1 MSQINYATITNDF
14 IKDGF
19 FSEYLPP
26 AFNIQNN
33 FDPCSVAL
41 SSSAD
46 LVAPLSFNMSR
57 FTEDGRRR
65 TIYIPEFGSYI
76 ATVKYMKDKN
86 LIQDIINLS
95 QDSNSFSPLIQI
107 NGELTRHERL
117 YNFGITIDE
126 ADQEAF
132 KSTYIPN
139 VVKKICRAKG
149 AKGILTL
156 DISNFYQSVYTHLIP
171 SIKLGYKNAELQYK
185 LQKANNT
192 DPNITDDYRIYVML
206 DEHIRNM
213 NVARTNGLLPGTLI
227 SQFLAEALLSRIDA
241 ELVQQNIKF
250 VRYVDDYEIFIYDES
265 NLDKI
270 QNTVSQTL
278 GKYFLNLNN
287 EKTKYMPFPYYVIE
301 NLEKI
306 YTDYLGTNHTTEEVL
321 KLFNTYFEMEKQG
334 TKGAIRFLIKS
345 LNRSFVC
352 PNDELMA
359 SYLLNVLVNDSRSL
373 VKVCE
378 LLIDRKNSIHFGED
392 EFNLIDE
399 LLVAQIKSNNHLET
413 IWLLYLRKQI
423 SNRRLYAKISKLI
436 VESNNDLAKILVL
449 EEYKSSL
456 SNKAVETII
465 NNANSWLLCYHLF
478 YKNYITKAEFS
489 DKSHVTKN
497 LPFYAK
503 LKHENFSFYKE

>member
-1 MSQINYATITNDF
+1 MPQINYATITNDF

-95 QDSNSFSPLIQI
+95 QDPNSFSPLIQI

-117 YNFGITIDE
+117 YNFGITIAEE
-126 ADQEAF
+126 AQEAF

-171 SIKLGYKNAELQYK
+171 SIKLGYENAELQYK

-227 SQFLAEALLSRIDA
+227 SQFLAEALLSRIDS
-241 ELVQQNIKF
+241 ELVQKNIKF

-278 GKYFLNLNN
+278 GKYFLNLSQKRAIT
-287 EKTKYMPFPYYVIE
+287 ECFP
-301 NLEKI
+301 
-306 YTDYLGTNHTTEEVL
+306 
-321 KLFNTYFEMEKQG
+321 
-334 TKGAIRFLIKS
+334 
-345 LNRSFVC
+345 
-352 PNDELMA
+352 
-359 SYLLNVLVNDSRSL
+359 
-373 VKVCE
+373 
-378 LLIDRKNSIHFGED
+378 
-392 EFNLIDE
+392 
-399 LLVAQIKSNNHLET
+399 
-413 IWLLYLRKQI
+413 
-423 SNRRLYAKISKLI
+423 
-436 VESNNDLAKILVL
+436 
-449 EEYKSSL
+449 
-456 SNKAVETII
+456 
-465 NNANSWLLCYHLF
+465 
-478 YKNYITKAEFS
+478 
-489 DKSHVTKN
+489 
-497 LPFYAK
+497 
-503 LKHENFSFYKE
+503 